1 MTVDSDNRN
10 DYAGGYEMD
19 ISNESRVLQQFV
31 EMAPY
36 IPLFIEEPVSVA
48 ITNREAFIYN
58 QPCAELPI
66 QSELGVPFPEGN
78 TPSMVIKTGQ
88 KIVREVSAKVYGI
101 PFKSYAIP
109 LKENGTVV
117 GCLMIAKSITVIKNS
132 KEAISN
138 LSEEI
143 EQVTAAVNEITGG
156 LQTTSENNHEVYRL
170 MGELLKETQKMNRI
184 LSAINKLS
192 STTKILGLNASI
204 EAARAGTAGRGFA
217 VVAREIE
224 RLSSDTTQAA
234 GEIGEM
240 LGSIEVQLNNVSEK
254 SKETTDTF
262 MQQAASLE
270 EIVATM
276 ENLNSNVKVIDD
288 YVQQL

>member
-10 DYAGGYEMD
+10 DFAGGYEMD

-58 QPCAELPI
+58 QPCAELPV

-204 EAARAGTAGRGFA
+204 EAARAGAAGRGFA

>member
-58 QPCAELPI
+58 QPCAELPV

-204 EAARAGTAGRGFA
+204 EAARAGAAGRGFA

>member
-58 QPCAELPI
+58 QPCAELPV

-109 LKENGTVV
+109 LKENGTIV

-204 EAARAGTAGRGFA
+204 EAARAGAAGRGFA

>member
-1 MTVDSDNRN
+1 
-10 DYAGGYEMD
+10 MD
-19 ISNESRVLQQFV
+19 ISNESKVLQQFV

-58 QPCAELPI
+58 QPCAELPV

-78 TPSMVIKTGQ
+78 TPSMVMKSGQ
-88 KIVREVSAKVYGI
+88 KIVREVSEKVYGI

-132 KEAISN
+132 KEAITN

-143 EQVTAAVNEITGG
+143 EQVTAAVNEITDGV
-156 LQTTSENNHEVYRL
+156 QKTSENNHEVYRL
-170 MGELLKETQKMNRI
+170 MGELLEETRKMNRI

-192 STTKILGLNASI
+192 NSTKILGLNASI
-204 EAARAGTAGRGFA
+204 ESARAGAAGRGFA

-224 RLSSDTTQAA
+224 RLSSDTTQSAK
-234 GEIGEM
+234 EIGEM
-240 LGSIEVQLNNVSEK
+240 LGSIEVQLSHISER

-270 EIVATM
+270 EIAATM
-276 ENLNSNVKVIDD
+276 ENLNANVKVIDD

>member
-1 MTVDSDNRN
+1 
-10 DYAGGYEMD
+10 MD
-19 ISNESRVLQQFV
+19 ISNESKVLQQFV

-58 QPCAELPI
+58 QPCAELPV

-78 TPSMVIKTGQ
+78 TPSMVVKSGQ
-88 KIVREVSAKVYGI
+88 KIVREVSEKVYGI

-132 KEAISN
+132 KEAITN

-143 EQVTAAVNEITGG
+143 EQVTAAVNEITDGV
-156 LQTTSENNHEVYRL
+156 QKTSENNHEVYRL
-170 MGELLKETQKMNRI
+170 MGELLEETRKMNRI

-192 STTKILGLNASI
+192 NSTKILGLNASI
-204 EAARAGTAGRGFA
+204 ESARAGAAGRGFA

-224 RLSSDTTQAA
+224 RLSSDTTQSAK
-234 GEIGEM
+234 EIGEM
-240 LGSIEVQLNNVSEK
+240 LGSIEVQLSHISER

-270 EIVATM
+270 EIAATM
-276 ENLNSNVKVIDD
+276 ENLNANVKVIDD